1 MKYLSFLLLLC
12 LVACKPSNK
21 SKMQPTATEAMP
33 ADEMTDPVFFE
44 LRTYYAAPN
53 KLNALLKRFEDHTLK
68 IFEKNGML
76 NMGYWT
82 PIENTENKLVYL
94 LGYESKGQRDSA
106 WASFRDDPEWK
117 QAYANSIVEGK
128 LVDSVDQLF
137 LNYTDYSPPLKKED
151 KGPRVFSLRTYYT
164 HTGKLDNLNA
174 RFKDH
179 TLDIFT
185 NNGMTNIAYF
195 DLDEGQEGFNN
206 TLVYLISFP
215 DTLER
220 KEAWK
225 RFGEDPNWKSAYANS
240 RKDGP
245 LVDSLVHVLLN
256 PTSFS
261 PLK

>member
-1 MKYLSFLLLLC
+1 M
-12 LVACKPSNK
+12 V
-21 SKMQPTATEAMP
+21 
-33 ADEMTDPVFFE
+33 
-44 LRTYYAAPN
+44 
-53 KLNALLKRFEDHTLK
+53 
-68 IFEKNGML
+68 

-82 PIENTENKLVYL
+82 PVENGENELVYL
-94 LGYESKGQRDSA
+94 LGYKNKAQRDSA
-106 WASFRDDPEWK
+106 WASFRDDSEWK

-128 LVDSVDQLF
+128 LVDSVKQLF
-137 LNYTDYSPPLKKED
+137 LRYTDYSPKLKTED
-151 KGPRVFSLRTYYT
+151 KGPRVFSMRTYFT
-164 HTGKLDNLNA
+164 HPGKLKNLHA
-174 RFKDH
+174 RFRNH

-195 DLDEGQEGFNN
+195 DLEEGQEGADN

-225 RFGEDPNWKSAYANS
+225 RFGEDPNWKAAYANS

-245 LVDSLVHVLLN
+245 LVDSLVHVLLD